1 MAAPVGN
8 NNAKKGTEWRDAIN
22 YALKNYEGSDIERGQ
37 ALKAIAKKVI
47 GMALEG
53 DIQAVK
59 EIGDRLDGKPV
70 QAVTGGDGGPL
81 TVEIVRFASTDSK

>member
-1 MAAPVGN
+1 MPAPIGN
-8 NNAKKGTEWRDAIN
+8 NNAKKGNEWRDAIQ
-22 YALKNYEGSDIERGQ
+22 YAVKAYEADGIERGS

-81 TVEIVRFASTDSK
+81 TVQILRFADTDPK